1 MRLSPFALG
10 CLVLLAGC
18 AKAELSQVQ
27 YVPATAPVRRVYVVV
42 TMASSENDAR
52 SLLQTA
58 EEVLK
63 QRGVHAEGSI
73 ETGLELE
80 VHGFREAALQRGCD
94 SMLSIFPDGGS
105 NLEPKYRF
113 VVTQLPSDHRV
124 WSALSTGG
132 SMRKNIV
139 LGAVQRM
146 EADGVFGTTP

>member
-1 MRLSPFALG
+1 MRLLPFALG

-18 AKAELSQVQ
+18 AKSELSQVQ
-27 YVPATAPVRRVYVVV
+27 YVPATVPVRRVYVVV

-52 SLLQTA
+52 SLLQAA

-63 QRGVHAEGSI
+63 QRGVHAEGTV

-94 SMLSIFPDGGS
+94 SMLSIFADGGS
-105 NLEPKYRF
+105 NLEPAYRF
-113 VVTQLPSDHRV
+113 VVTQLPSDQKV

-132 SMRKNIV
+132 SMRKKIV

-146 EADGVFGTTP
+146 EADGVFGVKP